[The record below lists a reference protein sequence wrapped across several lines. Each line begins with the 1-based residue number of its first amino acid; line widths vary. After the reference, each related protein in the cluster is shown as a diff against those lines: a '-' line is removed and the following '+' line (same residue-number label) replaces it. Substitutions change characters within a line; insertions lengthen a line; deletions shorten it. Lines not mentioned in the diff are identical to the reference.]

1 MNTKAYAVVIERG
14 PTSVGAYVPDL
25 PGCVTVARTVPQVEK
40 LIATA
45 IEMHVAGLRE
55 DGLPVPKPRTEIGM
69 VPVGRSRPGDDL
81 KAEGFVTIDD
91 LIRDEVMKQ
100 TDGGTSSTA
109 YRKKSAA
116 GRRASARKA
125 SSGDGRKK
133 RSS

>member
-1 MNTKAYAVVIERG
+1 
-14 PTSVGAYVPDL
+14 
-25 PGCVTVARTVPQVEK
+25 
-40 LIATA
+40 
-45 IEMHVAGLRE
+45 
-55 DGLPVPKPRTEIGM
+55 M